1 MVLDLHVSKY
11 SALAEPELFSAA
23 NGICKLLIGRGGQPH
38 FVGGCVRDALLNMP
52 VSDFDIEVFGLT
64 FGDIQSILAP
74 KFAFTVQRC
83 RLQNG
88 ASFGVIKIS
97 DSSVDISVPRVET
110 RIGPKHTDFHIQQL
124 DKCDIAEAARRRD
137 FTINA
142 IYFDVR
148 SNKLCDP
155 YGGVRDLN
163 DRILRNV
170 SEKFSE
176 DPLRVLRGMQFAA
189 RFDLVA
195 SESIIKLANTLL
207 PNELSPERVFCE
219 WKKFILLGTKPSMG
233 LRFLKNC
240 GWIRF
245 FPEINALINCKQ
257 DPYRHPEGSVFEHIC
272 LALDLYAEDRSGIC
286 EDDLVVGF
294 TMLCHDFGKPQTTT
308 ADARGIHHY
317 GHDLVGAHLA
327 KRFLENMLA
336 PKWLIRDVETLVRY
350 HHMVPRDIFGRN
362 ADREAA
368 VLRLANSVG
377 RLDLLARICRY
388 DGNGRGGCWGPEQYE
403 AQEAS
408 WLEHTAKELGVL
420 KNKPAPIILGRDLLA
435 LGLQPSPVF
444 NKILCQCFEAQLNR
458 EFVNRDGGLL
468 FLKSILRLT

>member
-1 MVLDLHVSKY
+1 MVFDLHVSKY
-11 SALAEPELFSAA
+11 STLAEPGLFSAA
-23 NGICKLLIGRGGQPH
+23 NEICKLLIGRGGQPY

-52 VSDFDIEVFGLT
+52 VSDFDIEVFGLA

-97 DSSVDISVPRVET
+97 DFSVDISVPRTET
-110 RIGPKHTDFHIQQL
+110 RIGPKHTDFYIQQL
-124 DKCDIAEAARRRD
+124 GECDIAEAARRRD

-142 IYFDVR
+142 VYFDVR

-155 YGGVRDLN
+155 YGGIWDIKN
-163 DRILRNV
+163 GILRNV

-195 SESIIKLANTLL
+195 SESTIKLADALL
-207 PNELSPERVFCE
+207 PSELSPERVFCE
-219 WKKFILLGTKPSMG
+219 WKKLILLGAKPSMG
-233 LRFLKNC
+233 LRFLKRC
-240 GWIRF
+240 GWVRF
-245 FPEINALINCKQ
+245 FPEIDALINCKQ

-272 LALDLYAEDRSGIC
+272 LALDLYAESRSGIC

-294 TMLCHDFGKPQTTT
+294 AVLCHDFGKPQTTT
-308 ADARGIHHY
+308 SDARGIHHY
-317 GHDLVGAHLA
+317 GHDLAGVRLA

-336 PKWLIRDVETLVRY
+336 PKRLIRDVETLVRY
-350 HHMVPRDIFGRN
+350 HMAPRDIFKQN

-377 RLDLLARICRY
+377 RLDFLARICRY
-388 DGNGRGGCWGPEQYE
+388 DGNGRGGCWGPKQYKV
-403 AQEAS
+403 QEAF
-408 WLEHTAKELGVL
+408 WLEHVAKELGVF
-420 KNKPAPIILGRDLLA
+420 KNKPVPIILGRDLLA
-435 LGLQPSPVF
+435 LGLQPSPAF
-444 NKILCQCFEAQLNR
+444 NKILRQCFEAQLNR

-468 FLKSILRLT
+468 FLKNILRLT